1 MSEYSSEYSDD
12 IGALSGG
19 ILDQTRSEDWA
30 RYTPRTSEVRR
41 RGAALRRRRHV
52 ATPVGVVGLATVLA
66 GGVVSMTGGLGNS
79 GGAPSSPVGAA
90 AASGASSS
98 DTPTPSA
105 TSSVPNIPIPN
116 ADDVQKML
124 EGAVQIGSGTLG
136 DHAWTVKVAVF
147 ASSADLK
154 KVMPAVL
161 QGDFS
166 SILPASG
173 PVWVRANYD
182 HGIQGGVGVMVL
194 PAQPSAIATGK
205 PAVVDPWYAADQG
218 VVTTV
223 VDPRVD
229 HYAVTSGGT
238 TTTYHTVE
246 VKGFRFITFP
256 VTGPGDV
263 TRIVAY
269 DAAGT
274 VLDQGAGHYL
284 PYGVY
289 PYQLPPTDPRKSVG
303 AWG

>member
-1 MSEYSSEYSDD
+1 MSDYNDD
-12 IGALSGG
+12 AGVLSGA

-30 RYTPRTSEVRR
+30 RYTPRTSDVRQ

-52 ATPVGVVGLATVLA
+52 GAPVGVVGLVTVLA
-66 GGVVSMTGGLGNS
+66 GGVVSMTGGP
-79 GGAPSSPVGAA
+79 GGPGDAAATSSVGAA
-90 AASGASSS
+90 AGSGPS
-98 DTPTPSA
+98 PSA
-105 TSSVPNIPIPN
+105 TSGATGTPSPQ
-116 ADDVQKML
+116 DFQKVL
-124 EGAVQIGSGTLG
+124 ENAVQIGSGTLG

-147 ASSADLK
+147 ASAADLK
-154 KVMPAVL
+154 QVYPRVL
-161 QGDFS
+161 WND
-166 SILPASG
+166 IAANLPASG
-173 PVWVRANYD
+173 PVWVSVNYD
-182 HGIQGGVGVMVL
+182 HGKQGGIGARGL
-194 PAQPSAIATGK
+194 PAQPPAIAVGK
-205 PAVVDPWYAADQG
+205 PAMVDPWYAANLG
-218 VVTTV
+218 VVTAV

-289 PYQLPPTDPRKSVG
+289 PYQLPPTDSRRSVG